1 MEAKDETKRLRFD
14 EGNLLLIYIQTIY
27 QTPQYTN
34 VSLNRLILLRV
45 TEFFLPKLFKV
56 LANPDALA
64 RTSIKLNKNFNQTQ
78 YALPILL
85 AATASGAEAP
95 SCMQED
101 ICK

>member
-64 RTSIKLNKNFNQTQ
+64 T
-78 YALPILL
+78 
-85 AATASGAEAP
+85 
-95 SCMQED
+95 
-101 ICK
+101 